1 MLNTILIVCLLIL
14 FGVALMLAEVYLIPG
29 FGIAGLLGMSCI
41 GGGVAVAYLKI
52 SVLAGHW
59 VLVGALLLLAL
70 FIVLFMRGRTL
81 DRMALKTDID
91 SKVDLVS
98 ELPVKVG
105 DEGVAVSRL
114 APMGS
119 IMVNDNKLEAR
130 SLNGFIDENEKVVIT
145 KFEGNIA
152 VVKKV

>member
-1 MLNTILIVCLLIL
+1 
-14 FGVALMLAEVYLIPG
+14 
-29 FGIAGLLGMSCI
+29 
-41 GGGVAVAYLKI
+41 
-52 SVLAGHW
+52 
-59 VLVGALLLLAL
+59 
-70 FIVLFMRGRTL
+70 MRGRTL

-130 SLNGFIDENEKVVIT
+130 SLNGFIDENEKVVIVR
-145 KFEGNIA
+145 FEGNIA
-152 VVKKV
+152 VVKKANL